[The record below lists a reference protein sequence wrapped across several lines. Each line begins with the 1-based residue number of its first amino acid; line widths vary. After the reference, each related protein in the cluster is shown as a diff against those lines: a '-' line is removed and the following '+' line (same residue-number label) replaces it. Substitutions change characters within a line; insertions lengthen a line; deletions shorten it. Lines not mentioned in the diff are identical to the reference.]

1 MYLKYNKLFDVLEAT
16 HIQRRIAPFKQL
28 YWKY

>member
-16 HIQRRIAPFKQL
+16 HIQRRIAL
-28 YWKY
+28 LAVILKY